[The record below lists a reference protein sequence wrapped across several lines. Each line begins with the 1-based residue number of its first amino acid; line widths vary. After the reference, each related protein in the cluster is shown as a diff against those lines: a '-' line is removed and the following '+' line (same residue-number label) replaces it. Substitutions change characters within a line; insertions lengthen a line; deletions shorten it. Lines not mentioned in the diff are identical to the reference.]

1 MIVPLDKALN
11 ILGERTIEN
20 RQMLKQARRQ
30 RRTEYTDIY
39 GVPFKTEKTEGGNE
53 RFRCHL
59 FISTDLEYWERF
71 QFKLRVTSDSQI
83 NPNSFKFKI
92 ARINDEGTET
102 DPIDISEY
110 LIEQHGE
117 EAWVGADNESDYY
130 PTEDIGD
137 ENADSTDFFDVLD
150 ATSLMWESGNTSD
163 VHKILDAGT
172 KIITMDANV
181 DCNITFIPYIKYSS
195 LNR

>member
-1 MIVPLDKALN
+1 MMVPLDKALN
-11 ILGERTIEN
+11 ILGERTIDN
-20 RQMLKQARRQ
+20 HQMLKQARRQ

-92 ARINDEGTET
+92 ARINDEGAET